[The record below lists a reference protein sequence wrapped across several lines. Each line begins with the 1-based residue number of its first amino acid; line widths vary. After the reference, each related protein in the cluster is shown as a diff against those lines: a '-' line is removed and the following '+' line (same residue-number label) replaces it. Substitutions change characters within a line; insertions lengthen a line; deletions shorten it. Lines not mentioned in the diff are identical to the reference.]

1 MGFHE
6 QRLAIAREI
15 GDRGGENTALWNLAL
30 ALEKEGDRERA
41 IEHARASLAIYRE
54 MEDPFAPTIEA
65 WLRERGVE
73 P

>member
-1 MGFHE
+1 
-6 QRLAIAREI
+6 
-15 GDRGGENTALWNLAL
+15 LWNLAL